1 MRLLLTIFLLT
12 ISMQLHAEVR
22 LNKSDFVDVQETT
35 LLEVKGNNFSNK
47 NVILVIRADDSIN
60 PGYADRAN
68 IERVIPPGEFEL
80 QVPFASLRTPHGK
93 QLSLN
98 KLEQMIIFPGSNES
112 RFMISSSQ
120 VYTPK
125 PLAKGVYAWD
135 LGPQGSAIWPGFKPL
150 TIESGL
156 LSGKALRPI
165 DRSARMQ
172 VADPLTID
180 GIRGIDYASLPLPE
194 GEWQITLW
202 LRDSGEWEFLPHPLK
217 REILANGKRVHL
229 QNLTPS
235 QWISR
240 VYLQGK
246 EHTVTPKSTSWSHF
260 GKREDHRITFSV
272 TSDGTPVELALS
284 GDNVDAQFVSGILAV
299 PTSNPLVL
307 DMLTRQRQTWWEK
320 NWPVSAWTA
329 WPTGQT
335 KLKAAHAEGKAAAG
349 TSAFMTFM
357 FEQGNAKGSPLVML
371 EQPSNNSIR
380 LPASYHW
387 SQWQLTRSHLA
398 SSLLKADDKR
408 LRHGIMPE
416 NNGVAMPRRVIVR
429 IDVPEGTPAGHYQG
443 QLTIMLSGRKLN
455 APFSLDVLDAKLP
468 PLHKPVGVYLE
479 KPVHFG
485 WFPELAALA
494 DEAMLCDLTFMRKL
508 GLTGVSPP
516 YPTPSNE
523 DQLSDF
529 ESMSHTLHQLGYIE
543 SMAYAP
549 AKRLSQAIGTSSAA
563 SVVADIESNHKQ
575 RLQHGP
581 YWSIADEPSNP
592 GNVDLFKEMH
602 RHFSL
607 TAPDAKLAGHLNHK
621 EDREYLDMFD
631 LVLVND
637 GFGIDKNE
645 VTDTQRND
653 RKVWLYNLP
662 FPRAASGFYLWQ
674 SDADGFLKWHG
685 RMPTAD
691 PYDPTDGREFD
702 VQFFYPTELPCPNEP
717 DIHTDLYE
725 IAQGIVDYR
734 WVLWL
739 EAQAEQRPDA
749 RQLLKELRQTVPESW
764 DAMLAV
770 PPSTLDVWRNRI
782 INLSQ

>member
-1 MRLLLTIFLLT
+1 MRLLLPVFMLLFST
-12 ISMQLHAEVR
+12 HLLADVR
-22 LNKSDFVDVQETT
+22 LKKSDFVDVQETT
-35 LLEVKGNNFSNK
+35 ILEVKGNNFTEK
-47 NVILVIRADDSIN
+47 NVILVVRADDSIN

-68 IERVIPPGEFEL
+68 IERVIPPGEYEL
-80 QVPFASLRTPHGK
+80 QIPFASLRTPGGR
-93 QLSLN
+93 QLALS
-98 KLEQMIIFPGSNES
+98 KLEQMIIFPGNNES
-112 RFMISSSQ
+112 RFMISSSR

-135 LGPQGSAIWPGFKPL
+135 LGPQGSAIWPGFKPM

-180 GIRGIDYASLPLPE
+180 GIRGIDYASLPLPA
-194 GEWQITLW
+194 GDWQVTLW

-217 REILANGKRVHL
+217 REIKANGQRVYS

-246 EHTVTPKSTSWSHF
+246 EHDVTPKSTSWEHF
-260 GKREDHRITFSV
+260 GKRESHRVTFNV
-272 TSDGTPVELALS
+272 TSDGSPVELAIS
-284 GDNVDAQFVSGILAV
+284 GDNADAQFVSGILAV
-299 PTSNPLVL
+299 PTNNPLVL

-320 NWPVSAWTA
+320 NWPVSAWKA

-335 KLKAAHAEGKAAAG
+335 KLRAKNQHIDAAAG
-349 TSAFMTFM
+349 TSAFVTFD
-357 FEQGNAKGSPLVML
+357 FEQGNVPGSPLVML
-371 EQPSNNSIR
+371 ESPKMAGSA
-380 LPASYHW
+380 LPATYHW
-387 SQWQLTRSHLA
+387 SQWQLTRSHLS
-398 SSLLKADDKR
+398 SSLLKADDNR
-408 LRHGIMPE
+408 LRHGILPE
-416 NNGVAMPRRVIVR
+416 NDGVAMPRKLVVRV
-429 IDVPEGTPAGHYQG
+429 DVPENTPAGKYQG
-443 QLTIMLSGRKLN
+443 KLSVMLSGQKLQ
-455 APFSLDVLDAKLP
+455 APYAINVLDASLP

-485 WFPELAALA
+485 WFSDLAPLA
-494 DEAMLCDLTFMRKL
+494 EEAMMCDLTFMRKL

-516 YPTPSNE
+516 YPTPSTDE
-523 DQLSDF
+523 QASDF
-529 ESMSHTLHQLGYIE
+529 EVLSQTLHKLGYVD

-549 AKRLSQAIGTSSAA
+549 AKRLSQALGTSSAA

-575 RLQHGP
+575 RLQQGP

-592 GNVDLFKEMH
+592 GNIDLFKEMH

-607 TAPDAKLAGHLNHK
+607 TAPAAKLAGHLNHE

-637 GFGIDKNE
+637 GFGIDKDE
-645 VTDTQRND
+645 VHKTQQD
-653 RKVWLYNLP
+653 SLKVWLYNLP

-674 SDADGFLKWHG
+674 SGADGFLKWHG

-702 VQFFYPTELPCPNEP
+702 VQFFYPTESPCPKEP
-717 DIHTDLYE
+717 DIHADLYE
-725 IAQGIVDYR
+725 IAQGIIDYR
-734 WVLWL
+734 WILWL
-739 EAQAEQRPDA
+739 EQQAPNNVEAQK
-749 RQLLKELRQTVPESW
+749 LLVELRDDIPDTW
-764 DAMLAV
+764 NGMLDT
-770 PPSTLDVWRNRI
+770 PPSELDQWRNRI
-782 INLSQ
+782 INLTR